1 MKKNFEDVSGVNVNE
16 VNESTGVVRNL
27 SIEVRKA
34 MGERIAEMRKE
45 LGMNQ
50 DDMAAKLHI
59 ERNQYG
65 KMETAKIVP
74 KLDYLVMLSGLF
86 DVSLDYIVFGE
97 QAKDEKAAVIE
108 DIESACNDRSVEEL
122 HMVMRVI
129 NAMFNS

>member
-1 MKKNFEDVSGVNVNE
+1 MKKNIEDVSGVNVNE
-16 VNESTGVVRNL
+16 VNESIGVLRNL
-27 SIEVRKA
+27 SIEVRKE

-108 DIESACNDRSVEEL
+108 DIESVCKERSVEEL
-122 HMVMRVI
+122 HMVMRVV